1 MKKALI
7 ALLVIGFAST
17 LCFAQGSITEK
28 AVVKPVTELTE
39 DTAEL
44 IGKIVSVVTPDPQ
57 KGIGEGTVKVVD
69 DVGKVS
75 TLGVTSTTEVLDAA
89 LNVITLN
96 QLKKDDKVKVKYSQ
110 DGGKA
115 EAESISVTK

>member
-1 MKKALI
+1 M
-7 ALLVIGFAST
+7 
-17 LCFAQGSITEK
+17 
-28 AVVKPVTELTE
+28 
-39 DTAEL
+39 
-44 IGKIVSVVTPDPQ
+44 
-57 KGIGEGTVKVVD
+57 KVVD